1 MTTTTFDPR
10 EFRNALG
17 CYATGVAIITARTEA
32 ETDVGVT
39 VNSFSSL
46 SLDPPL
52 ILFSVAK
59 TANILATFQKAA
71 HFAVNILS
79 EDQRALSNMFAKP
92 SSADFTK
99 ASYRRGSNGAALFNE
114 ALAHLECFNYQQVDG
129 GDHVI
134 FVGRVES
141 MAVLAP
147 RNPLLFYRGAYGTYE
162 RNEVPPPPTAIRVVS
177 TTEQV
182 IRI

>member
-1 MTTTTFDPR
+1 MTTSSFDPR
-10 EFRNALG
+10 ELRNALG
-17 CYATGVAIITARTEA
+17 CYATGVAIITAHTEA
-32 ETDVGVT
+32 DTDIGVT

-46 SLDPPL
+46 SLNPPL

-59 TANILATFQKAA
+59 TANILPAFQKAA

-79 EDQRALSNMFAKP
+79 EDQRSLSNMFAKP
-92 SSADFTK
+92 STADFTK
-99 ASYRRGSNGAALFNE
+99 ASYCRGSKGAALFDE
-114 ALAHLECFNYQQVDG
+114 ALAHLECLNFQQVDG
-129 GDHVI
+129 GDHII
-134 FVGRVES
+134 FVGRVEA
-141 MAVLAP
+141 MAVLSP

-162 RNEVPPPPTAIRVVS
+162 RNEVPLPPKAGRVIS

>member
-17 CYATGVAIITARTEA
+17 CYATGVAVITARTEA
-32 ETDVGVT
+32 DTDVGVT

-52 ILFSVAK
+52 ILFSVAR
-59 TANILATFQKAA
+59 TANVLTTFQKTA

-92 SSADFTK
+92 STADFTRV
-99 ASYRRGSNGAALFNE
+99 SYRRGSNGAVLFDG
-114 ALAHLECFNYQQVDG
+114 ALAHLECVNFQQVDG

-134 FVGRVES
+134 FVGQVES
-141 MAVLAP
+141 MAVLTP

-162 RNEVPPPPTAIRVVS
+162 RNEISPPPAATRVVS